1 MNNNNFSFTYWL
13 ASRKAVSFTLA
24 IGIIFLISNYQGIV
38 FRANPDN
45 ILPFAYP
52 YPVQVLLSHLD
63 SFFFGLATA
72 IIIFQSQ
79 REWHKVVYCTFE
91 GIMIFL
97 NLNRDFLQGWG
108 YDSQFLLASY
118 IAVFSAFTLY
128 YLGKLAK
135 QHFRETGYPQQVD
148 NSDIEE
154 KEESRAINELMNEV
168 DKMSYLKKYSKVVD
182 DLNSGLSIQKTV
194 RKHHISKSTVQNIKR
209 AIETLKTAI

>member
-1 MNNNNFSFTYWL
+1 
-13 ASRKAVSFTLA
+13 
-24 IGIIFLISNYQGIV
+24 
-38 FRANPDN
+38 
-45 ILPFAYP
+45 
-52 YPVQVLLSHLD
+52 
-63 SFFFGLATA
+63 
-72 IIIFQSQ
+72 
-79 REWHKVVYCTFE
+79 
-91 GIMIFL
+91 MIFL